1 MIRKVKVLNMYSDL
15 DTDIDIII
23 VVHREEQ
30 TEQAEYIMT
39 KAHDDWFILENKENI
54 TFTDYLELQLKQARI
69 EYDLYVKQGGG
80 L

>member
-30 TEQAEYIMT
+30 TEQAEHIMT
-39 KAHDDWFILENKENI
+39 KAHDDWFNIENKEII
-54 TFTDYLELQLKQARI
+54 TFTDYLELQLKQAHI

>member
-69 EYDLYVKQGGG
+69 EFDLYINKEY
-80 L
+80 

>member
-54 TFTDYLELQLKQARI
+54 TFTDYLKSQLKQARI
-69 EYDLYVKQGGG
+69 EFDLYINKEY
-80 L
+80 